1 MNRRRAIQLF
11 FFLAALGALGWLLGK
26 IGWAHVG
33 QAVLRVG
40 FGGAAILAALGL
52 GETALDSLG
61 LAVAIGHPHAWR
73 VLLINS
79 LGALLNQILP
89 FDLGE
94 VAKGGLLHRNFP
106 GRATIAG
113 TIVWNYVFK
122 ISRPLVTL
130 LAAAIG
136 LCGSSLVRPAVGRA
150 ILAGALLSFV
160 PYILLRLLMR
170 RGAAVLTAR
179 VLGALR
185 ILGDRRER
193 FLEAAREVDETALGF
208 WHRRRSA
215 FLAILVLQIGARIAS
230 WLSLFATLRLIDF
243 PVTFSEGALIYA
255 AMNTAE
261 LVITIIPAR
270 LGVAEGAAF
279 GIFALCGLPAESGVI
294 MYVILRLKSL
304 ATTGALAP
312 FALLRAAPE
321 PDVAPSA
328 GS

>member
-1 MNRRRAIQLF
+1 MNRRRGVQLF
-11 FFLAALGALGWLLGK
+11 FFVAALGALFWLLGK

-40 FGGAAILAALGL
+40 LGGAVILAALGL
-52 GETALDSLG
+52 CETALDSLG
-61 LAVAIGHPHAWR
+61 LAVAIGQPRAWR

-94 VAKGGLLHRNFP
+94 VAKGGLLHRTFP

-122 ISRPLVTL
+122 ISRPIVTL
-130 LAAAIG
+130 VAAVLG
-136 LCGSSLVRPAVGRA
+136 LLGSTQVRPAVVHA
-150 ILAGALLSFV
+150 ILAGAVLSFV
-160 PYILLRLLMR
+160 PYLLLRLLMR

-179 VLGALR
+179 LLGALR
-185 ILGDRRER
+185 ILGRRRER

-215 FLAILVLQIGARIAS
+215 FLGILVLQVGARVAS

-243 PVTFSEGALIYA
+243 PVTFTEGALIYA

-279 GIFALCGLPAESGVI
+279 GIFALCGLPAGSGVI

-312 FALLRAAPE
+312 FALLRSTPE
-321 PDVAPSA
+321 PASPPSA
-328 GS
+328 HS